1 MKLTKQLE
9 LLRNKTETQLNLINR
24 VFREEGYLIVHYYE
38 FKPWTNSLFIQISN
52 ELDCLEVRYC
62 YDEEYHSCLSMDLL
76 DMNEKALRSFV
87 RKHNEKQKLSELEE
101 EQRKNKAQEE
111 IDRKVLA
118 ALQAKY
124 GIINE
129 S

>member
-9 LLRNKTETQLNLINR
+9 LLSDRTEAQINLITR
-24 VFREEGYLIVHYYE
+24 VFREEGYLTTHYYE
-38 FKPWTNSLFIQISN
+38 FKPWTNSLFIQLSN
-52 ELDCLEVRYC
+52 GLDDLEVRYS
-62 YDEEYHSCLSMDLL
+62 YDKDYHSYLSMDLL